1 MPIVEEPL
9 TQLALDDDAATE
21 TPPHPNTKI
30 SNLSQSMLVT
40 AQSLNTNRPK
50 SADISPNQGTHPLAI
65 VVTEEAERCKSGMS
79 DMQVT
84 EKGMLVI
91 ILKAYHQTIMAQ
103 KSAIIV
109 SSIFSSD
116 L

>member
-9 TQLALDDDAATE
+9 TQLALEDDAANE

-40 AQSLNTNRPK
+40 AQSVNTNRPK
-50 SADISPNQGTHPLAI
+50 SADTSPNQGTHTLAV
-65 VVTEEAERCKSGMS
+65 VVTEPERCKSGMS

-84 EKGMLVI
+84 EKEMLVI
-91 ILKAYHQTIMAQ
+91 TLKAYHQTIMAQ
-103 KSAIIV
+103 
-109 SSIFSSD
+109 
-116 L
+116 